1 MKNRTSFTFSLC
13 TFPLLSYI
21 IRAAKEKEMSS
32 MYADYH
38 MHTSFSSD
46 SEAPMEHMIL
56 SAIHKNVPGIC
67 FTEHMDFDFPPGEF
81 DFFVDM
87 PSYQQKLMELRE
99 KYKDKI
105 EINFGIELGLQPHL
119 TGKLPSFAASYPFD
133 FVIGSVHVADGCD
146 PYDRIFF
153 DNRSEEEAYRSY
165 FTCLLENLKVL
176 SCFDVCG
183 HIDYVVRYG
192 PNRNLYYSYEKYRDI
207 LDEILHVL
215 VQKGIGLECNT
226 AGFKYG
232 LGHPNPTEKILIR
245 YRELGGEILTL
256 GSDAHA
262 PEHIAY
268 DFERA
273 GTLLKEYGFQYY
285 TVFKNRKPEFLP
297 L

>member
-1 MKNRTSFTFSLC
+1 M
-13 TFPLLSYI
+13 
-21 IRAAKEKEMSS
+21 
-32 MYADYH
+32 
-38 MHTSFSSD
+38 
-46 SEAPMEHMIL
+46 
-56 SAIHKNVPGIC
+56 
-67 FTEHMDFDFPPGEF
+67 
-81 DFFVDM
+81 
-87 PSYQQKLMELRE
+87 
-99 KYKDKI
+99 
-105 EINFGIELGLQPHL
+105 ELGLQPHL
-119 TGKLPSFAASYPFD
+119 TGKLPSFAASFPFD
-133 FVIGSVHVADGCD
+133 FIIGSVHVADGCD

-153 DNRSEEEAYRSY
+153 ENRSEEEAYRSY

-207 LDEILHVL
+207 LDEILRAGAERHWSG
-215 VQKGIGLECNT
+215 VQYSRLQIRPGPPQSHREHT
-226 AGFKYG
+226 D
-232 LGHPNPTEKILIR
+232 R
-245 YRELGGEILTL
+245 YRELGGEILTI

-273 GTLLKEYGFQYY
+273 GALLKECGFKYY